1 MVGDLMHELSI
12 AQEILSIVERSVPEQ
27 ERNLVRTVKVVVGEQ
42 SGVVA
47 DSLQFC
53 FQTLVNDSSM
63 RGARLSIDKVPFTV
77 HCRNCGA
84 PSRPDD
90 GTIVCPACG
99 SMDTE
104 ITGGTDLR
112 VLEVE
117 LEDISDG
124 VA

>member
-1 MVGDLMHELSI
+1 MHELSI
-12 AQEILSIVERSVPEQ
+12 AQDILSIVERAVPEQ
-27 ERNLVRTVKVVVGEQ
+27 ERNLVRTVKVAIGEQ

-53 FQTLVNDSSM
+53 FETLVSESSI
-63 RGARLSIDKVPFTV
+63 RGALLSIDPVPFTV
-77 HCRNCGA
+77 HCRNCDATSSPG
-84 PSRPDD
+84 D
-90 GTIVCPACG
+90 GTMVCPACG
-99 SMDTE
+99 STDTE

>member
-12 AQEILSIVERSVPEQ
+12 AQDILSIVERSVPEP
-27 ERNLVRTVKVVVGEQ
+27 ERTLVRTVKVAIGEQ

-63 RGARLSIDKVPFTV
+63 KGAVLSIDPVPFTV
-77 HCRNCGA
+77 HCRSCGA
-84 PSRPDD
+84 SSRPDD
-90 GTIVCPACG
+90 GTVVCPACG

-117 LEDISDG
+117 LEDIGDG